1 MSDSNTKKMTE
12 LARAALALDEELRRF
27 EALTASALR
36 VPLDSKKNLERAAAA
51 CQQRVSELV
60 HAFMAALNVARE
72 ANQRAAEQ
80 LTQKGAEVQ
89 ARSAV
94 YSSLYEKYAALGQE
108 ASEISSTVA
117 RVGAE
122 KAQKGREALGDLA
135 EIEARMTA
143 VVDRAQELGREAKEA
158 DFEDLVSQ
166 LDSLRQQTQSARNK
180 VKLLRQQLGG
190 PTAQVPN

>member
-108 ASEISSTVA
+108 AGARYPRRFARGAGDRVA
-117 RVGAE
+117 LVSRAAAGAVDH
-122 KAQKGREALGDLA
+122 R
-135 EIEARMTA
+135 
-143 VVDRAQELGREAKEA
+143 DRAGFCLQPATPAIGEAVNAIVEA
-158 DFEDLVSQ
+158 CATRRTLVVNTSRNRR
-166 LDSLRQQTQSARNK
+166 SRGCATSPLRSA
-180 VKLLRQQLGG
+180 
-190 PTAQVPN
+190 